1 MARTMA
7 LPAYRHL
14 MRAAR
19 IAFGG
24 DQPTLAAAQIQI
36 RNEFRQKASLPLD
49 DPSIPDAVEHAEA
62 VARVLRENVVQGRA
76 QEGKEHMY
84 KLNIHEHTERGDN
97 DSILTAGSGG
107 SALEGGCCGG
117 SGKK

>member
-14 MRAAR
+14 LRAAR
-19 IAFGG
+19 IAFQG
-24 DQPTLAAAQIQI
+24 DAPTLAAAQGQI

-49 DPSIPDAVEHAEA
+49 DPSVSEAVEHAEA
-62 VARVLRENVVQGRA
+62 VASILRSNVVQGK
-76 QEGKEHMY
+76 QMEGKDHMY

-97 DSILTAGSGG
+97 DSILTAGTAG
-107 SALEGGCCGG
+107 SALGGGCCGG